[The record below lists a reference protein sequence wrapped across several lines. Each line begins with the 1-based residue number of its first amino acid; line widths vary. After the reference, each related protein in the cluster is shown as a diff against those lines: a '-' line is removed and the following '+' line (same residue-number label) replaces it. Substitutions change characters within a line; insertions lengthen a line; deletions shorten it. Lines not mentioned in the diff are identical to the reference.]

1 VAIARRVLGDMPL
14 ACPMEKEACGEA
26 AEEGG
31 VGRAATWSKN
41 QWRGVA
47 VGEKIPR
54 CGGGVADVTDE
65 E

>member
-1 VAIARRVLGDMPL
+1 MPL
-14 ACPMEKEACGEA
+14 ARPMEKEACGEA

-41 QWRGVA
+41 RWRGVA